1 MDECC
6 DPKPKAG
13 AETKASS
20 LYSCYREWA
29 IENGEW
35 AMSQRIFS
43 NKLSEK
49 GYKKIRKGQ
58 GQFYQGISLSSRGI
72 NVNF

>member
-1 MDECC
+1 MY
-6 DPKPKAG
+6 
-13 AETKASS
+13 SS
-20 LYSCYREWA
+20 YRHWA

-49 GYKKIRKGQ
+49 GYKKIRKQQ
-58 GQFYQGISLSSRGI
+58 GQFYQGIRLSPRYIGE
-72 NVNF
+72 F